1 MSKSTT
7 SNKSQTDWEL
17 LNAVDDESNDLSD
30 IPELTPEMF
39 AKAVVKRG
47 LKDKKNKTL
56 LTIRV
61 DQDVLTWFKS
71 QGRGYQTR
79 INSLLRAYMEAN
91 VSHIESSGQQ
101 PHH

>member
-1 MSKSTT
+1 M
-7 SNKSQTDWEL
+7 
-17 LNAVDDESNDLSD
+17 ADENIDLSD

-47 LKDKKNKTL
+47 LKAKENKAQLTL
-56 LTIRV
+56 RV
-61 DQDVLTWFKS
+61 DRDVLTWFKS

-91 VSHIESSGQQ
+91 TSRKRSSGRRARQ
-101 PHH
+101 